1 MSDTEKTPIV
11 EVRGVSKRFPG
22 VIALNHVDFAVY
34 PGEVVALIGE
44 NGAGKSTLMKIL
56 GGLHRA
62 DEGEIR
68 VDGKTVEIRNVADS
82 LHLGL
87 SLIHQEL
94 NNLDNLDVGG
104 NIFLGR
110 EPLTGGFLHLIDRGK
125 IAKDSRAYLKKV
137 GLEISPTTPLSA
149 LSIAQQQ
156 LVEIAKALSVN
167 ARVIIMDEPT
177 SCLTLTETNRLLKLI
192 QELKA
197 GGVSVVY
204 ISHRLMEVQAC
215 ADRVVGLRDGRN
227 SGALQKSEISHDTMV
242 RLMVGR
248 NLDLKKSVTRSG
260 DPDNRIEIRNF
271 VSPFFPSH
279 QISFDLRRGEILG
292 LAGLVGA
299 GRSELAMTVFG
310 IVKPLGGEISLN
322 SHRIQIRS
330 PKDAI
335 QNGIYLVPEDRRK
348 TGLITS
354 MTVREN
360 VTLPDLWSYATFGLI
375 SYQKELSSAE
385 VQREKLSIKTT
396 STNTLAKNLSGG
408 NQQKV
413 VLAKWLSLQPK
424 LIIFDEPTRGVDV
437 GSKAEIYRL
446 MRGLADAGVFIL
458 MISSDMEEVLGV
470 SDRIAVM
477 REGMLTGILDAADF
491 SEENVMKLAV
501 APVRTAV
508 EVAS

>member
-11 EVRGVSKRFPG
+11 EVSGVSKRFPG

-34 PGEVVALIGE
+34 PAEVVALIGE

-68 VDGKTVEIRNVADS
+68 IDGKTVEIRNVADS
-82 LHLGL
+82 LDLGI

-110 EPLTGGFLHLIDRGK
+110 EPLTGGFLRLIDRRK
-125 IAKDSRAYLKKV
+125 IANDSRAYLKKV

-197 GGVSVVY
+197 SGVSVVY

-227 SGALQKSEISHDTMV
+227 SGILERSEISHDSMV

-248 NLDLKKSVTRSG
+248 NLDLKKSITRSG
-260 DPDNRIEIRNF
+260 DPDDRIEIRNF

-279 QISFDLRRGEILG
+279 QITFDLRRGEILG

-310 IVKPLGGEISLN
+310 IVKPLGGEISVN
-322 SHRIQIRS
+322 SHRIHIRS

-360 VTLPDLWSYATFGLI
+360 VTLPDLWSYATCGLI

-385 VQREKLSIKTT
+385 TQRQKLSIKTA

-437 GSKAEIYRL
+437 GSKAEIYKL

-477 REGMLTGILDAADF
+477 REGMLTGILEAAEF
-491 SEENVMKLAV
+491 SEEKVMKLAV
-501 APVRTAV
+501 APVKTAV

>member
-1 MSDTEKTPIV
+1 MK
-11 EVRGVSKRFPG
+11 GVSKRFPG
-22 VIALNHVDFAVY
+22 VITLNHVDFAVY
-34 PGEVVALIGE
+34 PGEVVALIGK

-62 DEGEIR
+62 DQGEIR
-68 VDGKTVEIRNVADS
+68 INGQAVEIRNVAES
-82 LHLGL
+82 LHLGI

-94 NNLDNLDVGG
+94 NNLANLDVAG

-110 EPLTGGFLHLIDRGK
+110 EPLTGGFLRLIDRRK
-125 IAKDSRAYLKKV
+125 IAEESRAYLKQV
-137 GLEISPTTPLSA
+137 GLQISPTTPLSA

-177 SCLTLTETNRLLKLI
+177 SSSTLTETNRLLRLI
-192 QELKA
+192 PELKA
-197 GGVSVVY
+197 SAVSVVF
-204 ISHRLMEVQAC
+204 ISHRLMEVQEC

-227 SGALQKSEISHDTMV
+227 SGILQRAQISHDDMV

-248 NLDLKKSVTRSG
+248 NLDLKKSEARTGNRDS
-260 DPDNRIEIRNF
+260 RIEIRSF
-271 VSPFFPSH
+271 VSPLFPSH
-279 QISFDLRRGEILG
+279 EISFDLRQAEILG

-299 GRSELAMTVFG
+299 GRSELAMTIFG
-310 IVKPLGGEISLN
+310 IVKPLGGTVSFNNRQI
-322 SHRIQIRS
+322 RIRS

-335 QNGIYLVPEDRRK
+335 EHGIYLVPEDRRK

-354 MTVREN
+354 MSVRKN
-360 VTLPDLWSYATFGLI
+360 VTLPDLWSYAPFGLI
-375 SYQKELSSAE
+375 STQRELATAE
-385 VQREKLSIKTT
+385 VQRQKLSTKTT
-396 STNTLAKNLSGG
+396 SSNTLAKNLSGG

-413 VLAKWLSLQPK
+413 VLAKWLSLKPK

-477 REGMLTGILDAADF
+477 REGMLTGIVEAADF
-491 SEENVMKLAV
+491 SEENVVKLAV
-501 APVRTAV
+501 APVPTTLELAG
-508 EVAS
+508 

>member
-11 EVRGVSKRFPG
+11 EVVGVSKRFPG
-22 VIALNHVDFAVY
+22 VFALNQVNFAVY
-34 PGEVVALIGE
+34 PGEVAALIGE

-68 VDGKTVEIRNVADS
+68 IDGKPVEIKNVSDS
-82 LHLGL
+82 LHLGI

-110 EPLTGGFLHLIDRGK
+110 EPLTGGFLHLIDRRK
-125 IAKDSRAYLKKV
+125 IAEQSRAYLRKV
-137 GLEISPTTPLSA
+137 GLEFSPNRPLSS

-192 QELKA
+192 QELKSS
-197 GGVSVVY
+197 GVSVVF
-204 ISHRLMEVQAC
+204 ISHRLMEVQSC

-227 SGALQKSEISHDTMV
+227 SGILQKSEVSHESMV

-248 NLDLKKSVTRSG
+248 NLDLKKSATRKG
-260 DPDNRIEIRNF
+260 DRENRIEIRDF
-271 VSPFFPSH
+271 ISPFFPSH
-279 QISFDLRRGEILG
+279 KISFDLRQGEVLG

-299 GRSELAMTVFG
+299 GRSELAMTIFG
-310 IVKPLGGEISLN
+310 IVRPLGGEISID
-322 SHRIQIRS
+322 HQRVHIRS

-335 QNGIYLVPEDRRK
+335 QHGIYLVPEDRRK

-360 VTLPDLWSYATFGLI
+360 VTLPDLWSYATCGLV
-375 SYQKELSSAE
+375 SYQRELKSAE
-385 VQREKLSIKTT
+385 NQRQKLNIKTA

-446 MRGLADAGVFIL
+446 MRGLSDAGVFIL

-477 REGMLTGILDAADF
+477 REGMLTGIIEADGF

-501 APVRTAV
+501 APVRTAL
-508 EVAS
+508 ELAS

>member
-1 MSDTEKTPIV
+1 
-11 EVRGVSKRFPG
+11 
-22 VIALNHVDFAVY
+22 
-34 PGEVVALIGE
+34 
-44 NGAGKSTLMKIL
+44 MKIL

-68 VDGKTVEIRNVADS
+68 INGQAVEIRNVAES
-82 LHLGL
+82 LHLGI

-94 NNLDNLDVGG
+94 NNLANLDVAG

-110 EPLTGGFLHLIDRGK
+110 EPLTGGFLRLIDRRK
-125 IAKDSRAYLKKV
+125 IAEESRAYLKQV
-137 GLEISPTTPLSA
+137 GLQISPTTPLSA

-177 SCLTLTETNRLLKLI
+177 SSSTLTETNRLLRLI
-192 QELKA
+192 PELKA
-197 GGVSVVY
+197 SAVSVVF
-204 ISHRLMEVQAC
+204 ISHRLMEVQEC

-227 SGALQKSEISHDTMV
+227 SGILQRAQISHDDMV

-248 NLDLKKSVTRSG
+248 NLDLKKSEARTGNRDS
-260 DPDNRIEIRNF
+260 RIEIRNF

-279 QISFDLRRGEILG
+279 EISFDLRQGEILG

-299 GRSELAMTVFG
+299 GRSALAMTIFG
-310 IVKPLGGEISLN
+310 IVKPLGGTVSVNNRQI
-322 SHRIQIRS
+322 RIRS

-335 QNGIYLVPEDRRK
+335 EHGIYLVPEDRRK

-354 MTVREN
+354 MSVREN
-360 VTLPDLWSYATFGLI
+360 VTLPDLWSYAPFGLI
-375 SYQKELSSAE
+375 STQRELATAE
-385 VQREKLSIKTT
+385 VQRQKLSTKTT
-396 STNTLAKNLSGG
+396 SSNTLAKNLSGG

-413 VLAKWLSLQPK
+413 VLAKWLSLKPK

-477 REGMLTGILDAADF
+477 REGMLTGIVEAADF
-491 SEENVMKLAV
+491 SEENVVKLAV
-501 APVRTAV
+501 APVPTTLELAG
-508 EVAS
+508 

>member
-11 EVRGVSKRFPG
+11 EVKGVSKRFPG
-22 VIALNHVDFAVY
+22 VIALNRVDFAVY

-62 DEGEIR
+62 DEGEVRINGQ
-68 VDGKTVEIRNVADS
+68 VAEIRNVADS
-82 LHLGL
+82 LHLGI

-110 EPLTGGFLHLIDRGK
+110 EPLTGGFLRLIDRRK
-125 IAKDSRAYLKKV
+125 IAADSRVYLKKV
-137 GLEISPTTPLSA
+137 GLDLSPTTPLSS

-177 SCLTLTETNRLLKLI
+177 SCLTLTETNRLLRLI

-204 ISHRLMEVQAC
+204 ISHRLMEVQEC

-227 SGALQKSEISHDTMV
+227 SGILQKSEISHESMV

-248 NLDLKKSVTRSG
+248 NLDLKKSETRTG
-260 DPDNRIEIRNF
+260 NPDSRIEIRDF

-279 QISFDLRRGEILG
+279 QISLEMRQGEIFG

-299 GRSELAMTVFG
+299 GRSELAMTIFG
-310 IVKPLGGEISLN
+310 IVRPLGGTITVLN
-322 SHRIQIRS
+322 QQVQIRS

-335 QNGIYLVPEDRRK
+335 KHGIYLVPEDRRK

-354 MTVREN
+354 LTVREN
-360 VTLPDLWSYATFGLI
+360 ITLPDLWSYATFGLVSI
-375 SYQKELSSAE
+375 RRELSSAE
-385 VQREKLSIKTT
+385 VQRQKLNIKTA

-446 MRGLADAGVFIL
+446 MRGLADEGVFIL

-470 SDRIAVM
+470 SDRIGVM
-477 REGMLTGILDAADF
+477 REGKLTGIVDAADF

-508 EVAS
+508 ELAS

>member
-1 MSDTEKTPIV
+1 MSDTEKTPIG
-11 EVRGVSKRFPG
+11 EVVGVCKRFPG
-22 VIALNHVDFAVY
+22 VFALNQVNFAVY

-68 VDGKTVEIRNVADS
+68 IDGKPVEIRNVSDS
-82 LHLGL
+82 LHLGI

-110 EPLTGGFLHLIDRGK
+110 EPLTGGFLHLIDRRK
-125 IAKDSRAYLKKV
+125 IAEQSRAYLKKV
-137 GLEISPTTPLSA
+137 GLEFSPNRPLSS

-192 QELKA
+192 QELKSS
-197 GGVSVVY
+197 GVSVVF

-227 SGALQKSEISHDTMV
+227 SGSLQKSEVSHDSMV

-248 NLDLKKSVTRSG
+248 NLDLKKSAARNG
-260 DPDNRIEIRNF
+260 DRENRIEIRDF
-271 VSPFFPSH
+271 ISPFFPSH
-279 QISFDLRRGEILG
+279 KISFDLRQGEVLG

-299 GRSELAMTVFG
+299 GRSELAMTIFG
-310 IVKPLGGEISLN
+310 IVKPLGGEIN
-322 SHRIQIRS
+322 INHQRVHIRS

-335 QNGIYLVPEDRRK
+335 QHGIYLVPEDRRK

-360 VTLPDLWSYATFGLI
+360 VTLPDLWSYATCGLV
-375 SYQKELSSAE
+375 SYQRELKSAE
-385 VQREKLSIKTT
+385 HQRQKLNIKTA

-446 MRGLADAGVFIL
+446 MRGLSDAGVFIL

-477 REGMLTGILDAADF
+477 REGMLTGIIEADGF

-501 APVRTAV
+501 APVRTAL
-508 EVAS
+508 ELAS

>member
-11 EVRGVSKRFPG
+11 EVVGVSKRFPG
-22 VIALNHVDFAVY
+22 VFALNQVNFAVY

-44 NGAGKSTLMKIL
+44 NGAGKSTLMKTL
-56 GGLHRA
+56 GGLHRQ

-68 VDGKTVEIRNVADS
+68 VDGKPAEIRNVSDS
-82 LHLGL
+82 LHLGI

-110 EPLTGGFLHLIDRGK
+110 EPLTGGFLRLIDRRK
-125 IAKDSRAYLKKV
+125 IAEQSRAYLKKV
-137 GLEISPTTPLSA
+137 GLELSPTTPLSSV
-149 LSIAQQQ
+149 SIAQQQ

-192 QELKA
+192 QELKSS
-197 GGVSVVY
+197 GVSVVY
-204 ISHRLMEVQAC
+204 ISH
-215 ADRVVGLRDGRN
+215 
-227 SGALQKSEISHDTMV
+227 

-248 NLDLKKSVTRSG
+248 NLDLKKSTTRNG
-260 DPDNRIEIRNF
+260 DRENRIEIRDI

-279 QISFDLRRGEILG
+279 KVSFDLRKGEILG

-299 GRSELAMTVFG
+299 GRSELAMTIFG
-310 IVKPLGGEISLN
+310 IVKPLAGEISIN
-322 SHRIQIRS
+322 NQRVNIRS
-330 PKDAI
+330 PTDGI

-360 VTLPDLWSYATFGLI
+360 VTLPDLWSYVTWGLV
-375 SYQKELSSAE
+375 SYKRELVSAE
-385 VQREKLSIKTT
+385 AQRQKLSIKTA
-396 STNTLAKNLSGG
+396 STNTQAKNLSGG

-446 MRGLADAGVFIL
+446 MRGLSDAGVFIL
-458 MISSDMEEVLGV
+458 MISSDMEEVLRV
-470 SDRIAVM
+470 SARIAVM
-477 REGMLTGILDAADF
+477 REGMLTGSIEANDF

-501 APVRTAV
+501 APVRTAL
-508 EVAS
+508 ELAS